1 MSPITRRAVAQELL
15 RYLVEHP
22 AAADGVEGVRHWW
35 LRGIREV
42 SATIVREILEELAK
56 RGWLVTRGETPETRI
71 YAFNESEREAV
82 VQFIAEPGDSLNG

>member
-1 MSPITRRAVAQELL
+1 MSPITRRVVAQELL

-42 SATIVREILEELAK
+42 STTLVRDVLEELAS
-56 RGWLVTRGETPETRI
+56 RGWLLTRGDTPKARI
-71 YAFNESEREAV
+71 YAFNESQREAV
-82 VQFIAEPGDSLNG
+82 IHFIAEPGDSWNG